1 MVRTPRAVVQY
12 FFDATVIDLVYY
24 CSAGGRAAMEL
35 RHLRYFVAVAEALH
49 FGQAAA
55 ALHIAQPSLSHQ
67 IKLLEAE
74 VKTELLRRTKR
85 HVELTDAGRLFLEEA
100 RDIVARANRA
110 AMIARRAGRATEG
123 RLRVGVGYC
132 MDQSRISETVSTFNA
147 RHPAT
152 RVELQTMAVP
162 LQLDGIRGQRLDVG
176 FVRPPIADSGLAS
189 ERLMTEPLVAALPA
203 NHRLAGKRS
212 LPLSDLSDDS
222 FILPP
227 RHAVPVYHDLA
238 LKACREAGFVPD
250 SPHEADHLHMLLAMV
265 GGGSGVALVPAFAR
279 RLKPSRVV
287 VLPLN
292 PPSAN
297 LDLLVAWRRDDDS
310 RVLLEF
316 LKVVRER
323 LAHGR
328 ARGARPRNAER

>member
-1 MVRTPRAVVQY
+1 
-12 FFDATVIDLVYY
+12 
-24 CSAGGRAAMEL
+24 MEL
-35 RHLRYFVAVAEALH
+35 RHLRYFTAVAEALH

-74 VKTELLRRTKR
+74 LKTALLHRTKR

-100 RDIVARANRA
+100 RDILARADRA

-123 RLRVGVGYC
+123 RLRLGLGYC
-132 MDQSRISETVSTFNA
+132 MDQSRISEAVSTFTA
-147 RHPAT
+147 RHPAI
-152 RVELQTMAVP
+152 RIELQTMAVP
-162 LQLDGIRGQRLDVG
+162 LQLDAIRGHTLDVG
-176 FVRPPIADSGLAS
+176 FLRPPVTNSGLAS
-189 ERLMTEPLVAALPA
+189 EKLMTEPLVAALST

-212 LPLSDLSDDS
+212 LPLSVLSEDS

-227 RHAVPVYHDLA
+227 REIVPVYHDIV

-250 SPHEADHLHMLLAMV
+250 SPHEADHLPMLLAMV

-287 VLPLN
+287 FVPLN
-292 PPSAN
+292 PRSAS
-297 LDLLVAWRRDDDS
+297 LDLLVAWRKDDAS
-310 RVLLEF
+310 RVLVEF

-323 LAHGR
+323 LADGR
-328 ARGARPRNAER
+328 APSARQRKANG

>member
-1 MVRTPRAVVQY
+1 
-12 FFDATVIDLVYY
+12 
-24 CSAGGRAAMEL
+24 MEL

-74 VKTELLRRTKR
+74 VKTTLLHRTKR
-85 HVELTDAGRLFLEEA
+85 RVELTDAGRLFFEEA
-100 RDIVARANRA
+100 RDILARADRA

-132 MDQSRISETVSTFNA
+132 MDQARISEAASAFNV
-147 RHPAT
+147 RHPAI
-152 RVELQTMAVP
+152 RVELQTIAVP
-162 LQLDGIRGQRLDVG
+162 LQLDGLRGGTLDVG
-176 FVRPPIADSGLAS
+176 FVRPPITNSGLAS

-203 NHRLAGKRS
+203 NHRLARKRS
-212 LPLSDLSDDS
+212 VPLSDFSEES

-227 RHAVPVYHDLA
+227 REAVPVYYDIA

-279 RLKPSRVV
+279 RLKPPRVV
-287 VLPLN
+287 FLLLK
-292 PPSAN
+292 PPPAS
-297 LDLLVAWRRDDDS
+297 LDLLVAWRRDNDS
-310 RVLLEF
+310 RAVVEF
-316 LKVVRER
+316 LKVVREQ
-323 LAHGR
+323 LADGR
-328 ARGARPRNAER
+328 APRAPQRNARANGR